1 MEVPEA
7 PVVPDGSE
15 VRLLPLRSRRGEPVC
30 SLVAMR
36 LECHVYED

>member
-1 MEVPEA
+1 MEVLEA
-7 PVVPDGSE
+7 SEVPDVSE